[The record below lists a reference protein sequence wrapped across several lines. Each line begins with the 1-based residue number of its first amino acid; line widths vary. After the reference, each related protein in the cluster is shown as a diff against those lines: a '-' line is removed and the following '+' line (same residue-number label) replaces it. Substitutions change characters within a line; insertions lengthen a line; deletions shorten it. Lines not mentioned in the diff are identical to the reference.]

1 MITGRHPYEDFVHRV
16 QKPARYLGGEFG
28 ARTKDWSAVDARVCL
43 AFPDV
48 YDIGMSHLG
57 FKILYKIL
65 NDEPRTLAERAYALR
80 RAAVMPAD
88 LVDAVVS
95 GKSLVGG
102 RHTVLAR
109 IVEFAEQHRHDEGA
123 VKAFARLELN
133 RMERG
138 IPYLDVIYAA
148 APLIGLTGTVT
159 GLLQVFSQISP
170 DTGLPDPVAFT
181 KGVALALSAT
191 VIGLTIAI
199 PSLVGSGYLQRKI
212 ENYAAQLDV
221 LLERILQRARP
232 Q

>member
-1 MITGRHPYEDFVHRV
+1 MFFAMIEVFKGAGVLIYP
-16 QKPARYLGGEFG
+16 LGIC
-28 ARTKDWSAVDARVCL
+28 SAAAV
-43 AFPDV
+43 F
-48 YDIGMSHLG
+48 II
-57 FKILYKIL
+57 F
-65 NDEPRTLAERAYALR
+65 ERAYALR
-80 RAAVMPAD
+80 KAAVMPQD
-88 LVDAVVS
+88 LADAVVE
-95 GKSLVGG
+95 GRPLVGG
-102 RHTVLAR
+102 KHTVLAR
-109 IVEFAEQHRHDEGA
+109 IVEFAEQHQHDEGA
-123 VKAFARLELN
+123 VKAFARLEVN

-191 VIGLTIAI
+191 VIGLCIAI

-221 LLERILQRARP
+221 LLERILQRKPGA